1 MCNLNN
7 TKMKKLIILISIL
20 LFGILCQA
28 QTKQDSLVPDQ
39 ISKEVIEKLSN
50 EELINLI
57 KDVEYMKYNRG
68 ITLQD
73 DKKMFLI
80 QHLNSRTF
88 IIGLI
93 ISIMIFIIL
102 LISIPF
108 YFNVQKTKSF
118 HRMIKGFVEKGQ
130 EIPNELILS
139 VPQAK
144 SDLRRSV
151 ILISTGIAISLVL
164 ILISSHGRIWSI
176 GIIPI
181 VIGIGYLVSSRLD
194 K

>member
-1 MCNLNN
+1 
-7 TKMKKLIILISIL
+7 MKKLIILTSIL

-28 QTKQDSLVPDQ
+28 QTMQDSLVPNQ
-39 ISKEVIEKLSN
+39 ISKEVVEKLSN

-57 KDVEYMKYNRG
+57 KDVEHMKYNRG
-68 ITLQD
+68 ITIQD
-73 DKKMFLI
+73 DKKMFLA

-93 ISIMIFIIL
+93 ISVMIFIIL

-118 HRMIKGFVEKGQ
+118 HRMIIGFVEKGQ
-130 EIPNELILS
+130 EIPNEIILS

-144 SDLRRSV
+144 SDLRRSI

-176 GIIPI
+176 GIIP
-181 VIGIGYLVSSRLD
+181 VVMGIGYLVSSRLD